1 MKITKQQL
9 KQIIK
14 EELESTLQEKQIKP
28 PRTSV
33 PPAEMPQVE
42 PKGPPPA
49 RMPEVQPEDKPAPP
63 AKMPELEEELA
74 AEVRSRVY
82 KLKPGVSEKACKA
95 LEKNKERRKNLPDV
109 GLAEIGGKLKK
120 SMPVKSFDH
129 AYQLAQ
135 CYKSRTFKFKGKKYN
150 SDVYELDKNRGMPDE
165 YFDQT
170 QQKLQEDGHQDVPS
184 ARRTMKTIIEDA
196 GQMLQALEQMQDQ
209 ALPTWWTNKM
219 AVSAAHLNKLRDYLL
234 LSGD

>member
-1 MKITKQQL
+1 MKITKSKL

-14 EELESTLQEKQIKP
+14 
-28 PRTSV
+28 
-33 PPAEMPQVE
+33 
-42 PKGPPPA
+42 
-49 RMPEVQPEDKPAPP
+49 
-63 AKMPELEEELA
+63 EELA

-120 SMPVKSFDH
+120 SIPVKSFDH

-135 CYKSRTFKFKGKKYN
+135 CYKSRTFKFKGKSYN
-150 SDVYELDKNRGMPDE
+150 SDVYELDPTRGMSDD

-170 QQKLQEDGHQDVPS
+170 QQRLEEDGHQDVSS
-184 ARRTMKTIIEDA
+184 ARRAMKTIIEDA
-196 GQMLQALEQMQDQ
+196 GQMLQVLEQMEDQ
-209 ALPTWWTNKM
+209 SLPTWWTNKM
-219 AVSAAHLNKLRDYLL
+219 AVSSAYLNKLRDYLL
-234 LSGD
+234 VGGD